1 MAANV
6 NPLGLELKVKKV
18 VYVGEERFTRL
29 MGHAI
34 ELSNNTRV
42 QITTT
47 QFAQHLVDH
56 YSELALA
63 NWMQSLAAAAP
74 KNQPDVQ
81 DQGEASI

>member
-1 MAANV
+1 
-6 NPLGLELKVKKV
+6 
-18 VYVGEERFTRL
+18 

-47 QFAQHLVDH
+47 QFAQQLVDH

-63 NWMQSLAAAAP
+63 NWMQSLAAAAV
-74 KNQPDVQ
+74 KNQSETQ
-81 DQGEASI
+81 DQGEVSV